1 MIILDGNIYAV
12 IIYVFVLLLLS
23 SFIVF
28 KIYKD
33 KDKVLMEY
41 E

>member
-1 MIILDGNIYAV
+1 MIILDGNICAV
-12 IIYVFVLLLLS
+12 IIYAFVLLLLS

>member
-12 IIYVFVLLLLS
+12 IIYAFVLLLLS